1 MIQRSTVIDKLNYLL
16 KIPDATRSIEPGEI
30 VLRAREI
37 LADTIVPYRWGDEQ
51 LSEFVNDGVS
61 EIKNLRADVE
71 RMTSVPHP
79 FTSALSNY
87 VVYRAFSID
96 NDAQNNNGAI
106 SDKYMNLFREQAAAI
121 KYFFTEDDLTEF
133 IDEAVNL
140 IIARRPELRIAEN
153 GTLKTAIIVNSEYD
167 LPERFTDVIVSGAAA
182 KAAAHSK
189 NEMAQYFSE
198 QFTGALQTI

>member
-1 MIQRSTVIDKLNYLL
+1 MIQRSTIVDKLKYLL
-16 KIPDATRSIEPGEI
+16 KIPDATRNIEPGEI

-51 LSEFVNDGVS
+51 LSEFINDGVS

-71 RMTSVPHP
+71 RMTAIPHS

-87 VVYRAFSID
+87 AVYRAFSID

-106 SDKYMNLFREQAAAI
+106 SDKYMNLFREQASAI
-121 KYFFTEDDLTEF
+121 KYFFTEEDLTEF
-133 IDEAVNL
+133 IAEAVNL
-140 IIARRPELRIAEN
+140 IIARRPELRIAAD
-153 GTLKTAIIVNSEYD
+153 GSLKTEIIVNEDYD
-167 LPERFTDVIVSGAAA
+167 LPERFTDVIVDGAGA

-189 NEMAQYFSE
+189 NEMAQYYSDKFA
-198 QFTGALQTI
+198 QGLQTI

>member
-1 MIQRSTVIDKLNYLL
+1 MIQRSTIIDKLNYLL

-37 LADTIVPYRWGDEQ
+37 LADTIVPYRWSDEQ

-167 LPERFTDVIVSGAAA
+167 LPERFTDIIVAGAAA

-189 NEMAQYFSE
+189 NEMAQYFSD
-198 QFTGALQTI
+198 QFSGALQTI